1 MAQVAVLGGA
11 GFLGSHV
18 ADALQSA
25 GHSVR
30 VFDRSP
36 SQWLADGQ
44 TMHVGDI
51 TDGDALTEVI
61 SGCDYVYNFAAVAD
75 LDEAL
80 GRPLDTIRINILGNA
95 LAMEA
100 ARHAGVKRFVF
111 ASSIYV
117 YSQTGGFYRCSKQS
131 AETYIEEYQ
140 RSYGLDYTILRYGSL
155 YGPRSDAS
163 NGLFRIVKNALSE
176 GVVRYS
182 GSSEALREYIHV
194 EDAAKASVAALSDEF
209 RNDSLVLT
217 GQQLLPIK
225 EVLGMVSEILGFDA
239 QVEFEERKSQ
249 GHYVRTPYAYM
260 PKPGRKYIS
269 QLHVD
274 LGQGLLQL
282 IDEVRHAT
290 DS

>member
-1 MAQVAVLGGA
+1 MLGGA

-36 SQWLADGQ
+36 SRWLADGQ
-44 TMHVGDI
+44 MMHVGDI

-100 ARHAGVKRFVF
+100 ARKAGVKRFVF

-163 NGLFRIVKNALSE
+163 NGLFRIVKNALSD

-182 GSSEALREYIHV
+182 GSPEALREYIHV

-217 GQQLLPIK
+217 GQQLLPIQ
-225 EVLGMVSEILGFDA
+225 EVLGMISEILGFDA
-239 QVEFEERKSQ
+239 DVEFEERKTQ

-290 DS
+290 DA